1 MKLWTLN
8 KVIVTFRDPTNH
20 SLNGQEHK
28 KLQTCFCRSQTTRL
42 CSTFSLLFFRP
53 SLQNFIIFFIL
64 IKSQMLYPH
73 LAKMNA
79 SDQSISLYHHQL
91 RATRSSCSFFTSIW
105 IELLLWVVWVLV
117 HHWRGWVKE
126 SRAIFH
132 SRSVPELR
140 PLLKRE
146 SEFRGGDRSNE
157 RSDDRNDAWVF
168 SCCGG
173 RAPLQS
179 SSGYIYLHLNHLHN
193 SAAITAPRH
202 SRKYHIHNTKYES
215 FSIRKLGFFSSP
227 VYSQYM
233 TQKSHF

>member
-1 MKLWTLN
+1 M
-8 KVIVTFRDPTNH
+8 
-20 SLNGQEHK
+20 
-28 KLQTCFCRSQTTRL
+28 
-42 CSTFSLLFFRP
+42 
-53 SLQNFIIFFIL
+53 
-64 IKSQMLYPH
+64 
-73 LAKMNA
+73 
-79 SDQSISLYHHQL
+79 
-91 RATRSSCSFFTSIW
+91 
-105 IELLLWVVWVLV
+105 
-117 HHWRGWVKE
+117 KE

-157 RSDDRNDAWVF
+157 RRDDRNDAWVF

>member
-8 KVIVTFRDPTNH
+8 KVTVTFCDPTNH
-20 SLNGQEHK
+20 SLNGPEHK
-28 KLQTCFCRSQTTRL
+28 KLLTCFCRFHPHSAQT
-42 CSTFSLLFFRP
+42 
-53 SLQNFIIFFIL
+53 NE
-64 IKSQMLYPH
+64 
-73 LAKMNA
+73 
-79 SDQSISLYHHQL
+79 SDQSISVSQ
-91 RATRSSCSFFTSIW
+91 SSFFLFYFTSIW
-105 IELLLWVVWVLV
+105 IQVLLWVVWMLV
-117 HHWRGWVKE
+117 YHWRGWVKE

-132 SRSVPELR
+132 PRSVPELR

-146 SEFRGGDRSNE
+146 SEFRGGDRSSE
-157 RSDDRNDAWVF
+157 RSDAWAF

-179 SSGYIYLHLNHLHN
+179 SSGYIYFHLNHLHN

-227 VYSQYM
+227 IHSQYM
-233 TQKSHF
+233 TQKSNF

>member
-1 MKLWTLN
+1 MFLPVPNDSTLQHL
-8 KVIVTFRDPTNH
+8 FSPFLPTIPAELH
-20 SLNGQEHK
+20 HFLYFDYISDA
-28 KLQTCFCRSQTTRL
+28 S
-42 CSTFSLLFFRP
+42 STFSLNECVRSIDISVSPSTQSNTFFLF
-53 SLQNFIIFFIL
+53 
-64 IKSQMLYPH
+64 Y
-73 LAKMNA
+73 
-79 SDQSISLYHHQL
+79 
-91 RATRSSCSFFTSIW
+91 FTSIW